1 VGKAPHGRV
10 WAPCIPWVPYGIR
23 CGPPSPPMTD
33 VGRYPVPAGPHRV
46 EDVERRSRFVTTVAR
61 APDPAAAHDF
71 VDRIRVE
78 LPDATHHCWAFV
90 AGPPGSTARVGM
102 SDDGEPH
109 GTAGRPMLTALLHG
123 GVGEIVAVCTR
134 YYGGTQLGTGG
145 LARAYAG
152 GVTRAL
158 ERLPTVE
165 RVVRVRAHL
174 AMDYA
179 HVDPVRRLLA
189 SLDVV
194 VADERYGADVRYE
207 VLVPEADAGEL
218 ETRLADATA
227 GEARLEIRRD
237 EARKEDA
244 PEDDAAAEEAPVE
257 DAPGA
262 PHDDQEA

>member
-1 VGKAPHGRV
+1 
-10 WAPCIPWVPYGIR
+10 
-23 CGPPSPPMTD
+23 MTD
-33 VGRYPVPAGPHRV
+33 AGRYPVPAGPHRV

-61 APDPAAAHDF
+61 AADPERAHAF
-71 VDRIRVE
+71 VERIRHE

-123 GVGEIVAVCTR
+123 GVGDVVAVCTR
-134 YYGGTQLGTGG
+134 YYGGTKLGTGG

-152 GVTRAL
+152 GVTHAL
-158 ERLPTVE
+158 EGLPTVE
-165 RVVRVRAHL
+165 RVTRVRARL

-179 HVDPVRRLLA
+179 HVDAVRRLLDA
-189 SLDVV
+189 LDAV

-207 VLVPEADAGEL
+207 VLVPEAAVGEL

-227 GEARLEIRRD
+227 GGARLELRRD
-237 EARKEDA
+237 EAPA
-244 PEDDAAAEEAPVE
+244 DDG
-257 DAPGA
+257 PGR
-262 PHDDQEA
+262 PHDDQEE